1 MRIKEFLKENK
12 STIFGILIIGLIT
25 YGIKLITYSF
35 SIDTEEL
42 IVDRIRLLTGWL
54 MMDRYGLVVIK
65 NIIDFAYINI
75 YLANFI
81 GFIFLYLSS
90 IVCVY
95 NMSMLTNNKD
105 KRINVIL
112 RRNNPNKSNN
122 SRTI

>member
-1 MRIKEFLKENK
+1 MKVKEFLKENK
-12 STIFGILIIGLIT
+12 STILGILIIGLIT

-42 IVDRIRLLTGWL
+42 IVDRTRLLTGWL
-54 MMDRYGLVVIK
+54 MMDRYGLVFIK

-81 GFIFLYLSS
+81 GFIFLYLSA

-112 RRNNPNKSNN
+112 RRNNSNKSNN
-122 SRTI
+122 S

>member
-1 MRIKEFLKENK
+1 MKLKENK
-12 STIFGILIIGLIT
+12 STILGILIIGLIA

-42 IVDRIRLLTGWL
+42 IADRTRLLTGWL
-54 MMDRYGLVVIK
+54 MMDRYGLVFIK
-65 NIIDFAYINI
+65 NIIDFASINI
-75 YLANFI
+75 FLANLI

-90 IVCVY
+90 IICIY

-112 RRNNPNKSNN
+112 RGYNFNKSNN
-122 SRTI
+122 S